1 MPKYEKVFSD
11 FEVKETSIRFN
22 SDVSANAEKIGCVGS
37 MEESFNV
44 KTITK
49 KCEGTVVK
57 NKVKSD
63 GSGELK
69 LSLHMR
75 YDLYVKTFGMI
86 FDELKPGVYAY
97 GSNSKHEEFTLT
109 ALVLDE
115 DNVKKYIAYPNCVAS
130 SGIAKKI
137 ENGAEEVAEMELT
150 IAIARDEHGNSKYE
164 AIDSEIT
171 DEDVRTNWLTKFNY
185 DLVKKTVEVI

>member
-97 GSNSKHEEFTLT
+97 GSNSIYTWF
-109 ALVLDE
+109 
-115 DNVKKYIAYPNCVAS
+115 
-130 SGIAKKI
+130 
-137 ENGAEEVAEMELT
+137 
-150 IAIARDEHGNSKYE
+150 
-164 AIDSEIT
+164 
-171 DEDVRTNWLTKFNY
+171 
-185 DLVKKTVEVI
+185 